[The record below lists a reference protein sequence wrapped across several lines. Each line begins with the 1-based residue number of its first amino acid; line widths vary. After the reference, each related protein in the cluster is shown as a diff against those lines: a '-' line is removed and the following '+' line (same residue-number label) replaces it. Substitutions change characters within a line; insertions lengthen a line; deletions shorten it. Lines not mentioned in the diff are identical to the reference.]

1 MGKTSSSPKEK
12 YLFNNKELEQ
22 RTRRYWLWVSISS
35 LCIIPFRQTVQVI
48 KNTSVIRQRAN
59 LKTGVSRKQSPINFP
74 KNEHFLPHNTQTCV
88 SGGKNVRC
96 LGNLSGFVFLKHP
109 FWDSPFLPYY
119 RRTTPMFK
127 SFICVYFVTLEDVS
141 ASKV

>member
-22 RTRRYWLWVSISS
+22 RTRRCWLWVSISS
-35 LCIIPFRQTVQVI
+35 LCIIPLWQTVQVI
-48 KNTSVIRQRAN
+48 KNTSVIRRKGESQN
-59 LKTGVSRKQSPINFP
+59 GCFKKTKPDKFSKKRIYLIPWY
-74 KNEHFLPHNTQTCV
+74 T
-88 SGGKNVRC
+88 NVRIWGKSIRF
-96 LGNLSGFVFLKHP
+96 LENLSGFVFLKHP

-119 RRTTPMFK
+119 LRTTLMFK
-127 SFICVYFVTLEDVS
+127 RFICVYFVTLEDVS